1 MADITGNQVTVFGG
15 SGFLGRHLIRRL
27 AAEGH
32 IIRVAV
38 RDPEGA
44 LFLKVMGKI
53 GHIVPVAADVREPH
67 SVARAVAGSQWVVNL
82 VGILAEGGKRTFQR
96 VHAEGAAN
104 VAKAAALEGVQRLVH
119 VSALGADPA
128 SASAYART
136 KAEGEA
142 AVRAAFA
149 GATILRPNVVFGPED
164 GFFNMFACMARFL
177 PILPVLGASS
187 PKDGGARFQ
196 PVYVGDVADAIMA
209 ALKRD
214 DALGATY
221 ELNGPEEMSARQL
234 MESVL
239 RITGRRRL
247 LMPAPYWLL
256 TLQAFFLE
264 KLPGKLLTRD
274 QVKQLRVPKVAGAA
288 KSLADLGI
296 RATAPSAILPTY
308 LDRFRRPSADHQPQ
322 IIGPR

>member
-1 MADITGNQVTVFGG
+1 MADITGKQVTVFGG

-38 RDPEGA
+38 RDPERA

-53 GHIVPVAADVREPH
+53 GHIVPVAADVRDPH
-67 SVARAVAGSQWVVNL
+67 SVARAVAGSHWVVNL
-82 VGILAEGGKRTFQR
+82 VGILAESGKRTFQR
-96 VHAEGAAN
+96 IHTEGAAN
-104 VAKAAALEGVQRLVH
+104 VAKAAALEGAQRLVH
-119 VSALGADPA
+119 VSALGADPT

-164 GFFNMFACMARFL
+164 EFFNMFACMARFL
-177 PILPVLGASS
+177 PMLPVLGASS
-187 PKDGGARFQ
+187 PRDGGARFQ

-214 DALGATY
+214 DAVGATY
-221 ELNGPEEMSARQL
+221 ELCGPEEMSARQI
-234 MESVL
+234 MEGVL

-288 KSLADLGI
+288 KSLVDLGI
-296 RATAPSAILPTY
+296 HPTAPSAILPSY
-308 LDRFRRPSADHQPQ
+308 LGRFRRPSADHQPQ
-322 IIGPR
+322 IITPR